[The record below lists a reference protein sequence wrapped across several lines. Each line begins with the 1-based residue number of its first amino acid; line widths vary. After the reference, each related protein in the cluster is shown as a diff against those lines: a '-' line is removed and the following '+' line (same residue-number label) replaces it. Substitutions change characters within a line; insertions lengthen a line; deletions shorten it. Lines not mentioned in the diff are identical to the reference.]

1 MDRVASLESAT
12 RIGFAARGL
21 LYFTI
26 GFLVI
31 QAGRTVSQSEALEY
45 LNSGSGRIAVAVM
58 ALGFVAYGVWRLTEA
73 LVDSEGHGSDAKG
86 LAARAGGVV
95 SGIAHIGLAY
105 AAASLAS
112 GISEHVSGDTAER
125 GAAMA
130 LSLPGGV
137 AMLWVAAVILIG
149 TGAYQLLKAIRLG
162 FLRYI
167 DPEAAKLHAVR
178 WIGRLGY
185 AARGVVFGAMGAF
198 LIQAARLTRATEAG
212 GVGQV
217 LDWFPDSLQI
227 VMATGLA
234 LFGVF
239 SLVEARYRRITDHD
253 VIARL
258 KGLAR

>member
-1 MDRVASLESAT
+1 MDRVASLENAT
-12 RIGFAARGL
+12 RIGFASRGL

-31 QAGRTVSQSEALEY
+31 RAGRTVSQSGALEY
-45 LNSGSGRIAVAVM
+45 LNSGSGKIAVAVM
-58 ALGFVAYGVWRLTEA
+58 ALGFIAYGVWRLTEA

-95 SGIAHIGLAY
+95 SGITHVGLAY
-105 AAASLAS
+105 AAGSLAT
-112 GISEHVSGDTAER
+112 GIGARASGDPAER

-149 TGAYQLLKAIRLG
+149 TGAYQMRKAVRLG

-167 DPEAAKLHAVR
+167 DADAARLPAVR

-185 AARGVVFGAMGAF
+185 AARGVVFVSMGVF
-198 LIQAARLTRATEAG
+198 LVQAARRARAAEAG
-212 GVGQV
+212 GIDQV

-227 VMATGLA
+227 IVAAGLA

-258 KGLAR
+258 KGLTA

>member
-1 MDRVASLESAT
+1 MDRVASLETAT

-21 LYFTI
+21 LYLTI

-31 QAGRTVSQSEALEY
+31 RAGRTVSQAEALAY

-58 ALGFVAYGVWRLTEA
+58 ALGFVGYGVWRLTEA
-73 LVDSEGHGSDAKG
+73 LIDSEGHGSDAKG
-86 LAARAGGVV
+86 LAARAGGVA
-95 SGIAHIGLAY
+95 SGIAHVGLAY
-105 AAASLAS
+105 AAAALAS
-112 GISEHVSGDTAER
+112 GIDAPASGDTAER
-125 GAAMA
+125 GAAVA
-130 LSLPGGV
+130 LSLPGGA
-137 AMLWVAAVILIG
+137 AMLWVAAAILIG
-149 TGAYQLLKAIRLG
+149 TGAYQLLKAVRLG

-167 DPEAAKLHAVR
+167 DPDAARLRSVK

-212 GVGQV
+212 GVDQV
-217 LDWFPDSLQI
+217 LDWFPDRLQV
-227 VMATGLA
+227 VMAVGLV

-258 KGLAR
+258 KGLAD